1 MEELQKQISRVCS
14 NANKNKGKS
23 SLIYQ
28 LRNFLLTEFDKND
41 KASVTILLAALSV
54 LEII

>member
-1 MEELQKQISRVCS
+1 MEELQKQISRVCL

-41 KASVTILLAALSV
+41 KASVATLLAALSV

>member
-41 KASVTILLAALSV
+41 KASVATLLATLSV

>member
-41 KASVTILLAALSV
+41 KANVATLLAALSV

>member
-41 KASVTILLAALSV
+41 KASVATLLAALRV

>member
-1 MEELQKQISRVCS
+1 MEELQKQISKVCS
-14 NANKNKGKS
+14 NKNENKSKS

-28 LRNFLLTEFDKND
+28 LKNFLLTEFDKNN
-41 KASVTILLAALSV
+41 KAHVATLLSALNA

>member
-1 MEELQKQISRVCS
+1 MEELQKQISRACS
-14 NANKNKGKS
+14 NKNENKDKS

-28 LRNFLLTEFDKND
+28 LKNFLLTEFDKNN
-41 KASVTILLAALSV
+41 KAHVTILLSALNT

>member
-1 MEELQKQISRVCS
+1 MEDLQKQISRVCS
-14 NANKNKGKS
+14 NKNENKGKS

-28 LRNFLLTEFDKND
+28 LKNFLLTEFDKNN
-41 KASVTILLAALSV
+41 KAHVATLLSALNT

>member
-14 NANKNKGKS
+14 NENKNKGKS